1 MKQIALIAFLK
12 AKKLSLGGDRA
23 IVKNLKYL
31 LSFTLLA
38 VVTTLFS
45 VWLAA
50 NGITFVFSLASIG
63 FPQNLWFVVINGI
76 LLGLFLVFIKFRR
89 RIARLP
95 SSIYLAFIV
104 ALYIE
109 MYGFPLTMYLIAS
122 IFGFSNVAT
131 LWYLLSPFTGYDL
144 FVSIFLGVILPIS
157 NIIILSSIFL
167 IVFGWRRIFKAKGQ
181 LVTTGVY
188 GQVRH
193 PQYLG
198 FILLTFGIDFL
209 WVTFSTLILWPILV
223 FLYYRLAKE
232 EKKMMQ
238 EKYGDDYRKYASE
251 TLMLIPKLRKLFSEL
266 KQ

>member
-1 MKQIALIAFLK
+1 M
-12 AKKLSLGGDRA
+12 
-23 IVKNLKYL
+23 KNLKYL
-31 LSFTLLA
+31 LGFIIIA
-38 VVTTLFS
+38 AVTTLIS

-50 NGITFVFSLASIG
+50 NGLTFVFSIASIG
-63 FPQNLWFVVINGI
+63 FPENLWLVLINGI

-89 RIARLP
+89 RVARLP

-122 IFGFSNVAT
+122 AFGFNNAAT
-131 LWYLLSPFTGYDL
+131 LWYLMSPFTGYDL

-157 NIIILSSIFL
+157 NVIILSSIFL
-167 IVFGWRRIFKAKGQ
+167 IVFGWRKIFKAKGQ
-181 LVTTGVY
+181 LVTDGIY
-188 GQVRH
+188 RHVRH

-232 EKKMMQ
+232 EEKMME
-238 EKYGDDYRKYASE
+238 EKFGDQYRQYTKE
-251 TLMLIPKLRKLFSEL
+251 VPMLLPNLKKLISEL
-266 KQ
+266 KE